1 MRKTLTLLTTIVFLW
16 LAGCSDYISS
26 KRDGLKPYDDDV
38 TEKQAQES
46 KENESE

>member
-1 MRKTLTLLTTIVFLW
+1 MRKPLTLLTALVFLC

-38 TEKQAQES
+38 TEKQSQE
-46 KENESE
+46 KRENKRE